1 MEIITLIGI
10 VIAALLLLMLVI
22 GGIVFWRGWIYA
34 ARHRDTIILERIR
47 LQKLLRENDEIINRI
62 NNMKI
67 IEAENGNE

>member
-1 MEIITLIGI
+1 MELITYIGI
-10 VIAALLLLMLVI
+10 AIAAILVLLLMV

-62 NNMKI
+62 NKMKI